1 MSAPLQD
8 VVAYLDDYL
17 RVDQT
22 PDYPSALNGLQVE
35 ADGPVTQFAVAVD
48 ASETVIHAVKDW
60 ADLLIVHHGLFWGG
74 LRPLTGP
81 LHRKIKT
88 LVESNTALYSVH
100 LPLDRH
106 AEIGNAA
113 VLARELGMKAL
124 EPFGAFKDISIGWKG
139 RLHSPVEE
147 LKGRLGDLL
156 DGEIRVLP
164 GGPDPVQTVAIVTGS
179 GASFLGEAAAS
190 GVDLLITGEAQHHHV
205 IESAE
210 LGVTTLLGGHY
221 ATETFGVKQIS
232 PLLRDRFDIEGLF
245 IDAPTGM

>member
-8 VVAYLDDYL
+8 VVAYLDEYL

-22 PDYPSALNGLQVE
+22 ADYASALNGLQV
-35 ADGPVTQFAVAVD
+35 AGDGPVTQFAVAVD

-74 LRPLTGP
+74 LQPLTGP
-81 LHRKIKT
+81 LYRKVRT
-88 LVESNTALYSVH
+88 LMESNTALYSVH

-113 VLARELGMKAL
+113 VLARELGMKSL
-124 EPFGAFKDISIGWKG
+124 EPFGEYKDISIGWRG
-139 RLHSPVEE
+139 RLHAPVAD
-147 LKGRLGDLL
+147 LKARLGELL
-156 DGEIRVLP
+156 EGEIRVLP
-164 GGPDPVQTVAIVTGS
+164 GGADPVQTVAVVTGG
-179 GASFLGEAAAS
+179 GASFLREAAAS
-190 GVDLLITGEAQHHHV
+190 GVDVLITGEAQHHHV

-221 ATETFGVKQIS
+221 ATETWGVKAVLN
-232 PLLRDRFDIEGLF
+232 LLRDRFDIEGLF